1 MGLICP
7 SFSKVNIGL
16 KVLNQRDDGYHNIY
30 TIFQEL
36 NFGDSIYIE
45 KRDQGCKIIS
55 NVDWIPTDKSN
66 ICFKAYNEVK
76 KEFSGVKGLHLK
88 IEKKIPTG
96 SGLGGGSA
104 NAAAVLKGINKIY
117 KLKLTARELEQ
128 IARKIGA
135 DVPFFIKGKT
145 QLGEGVG
152 EKLTQ
157 LHNTIIG
164 TYLLVI
170 PKFSIS
176 TEWAYSIIKNKL
188 NDQDKKVNFSSF
200 FNGDYS
206 SLQIFENDFERIVI
220 PAYPEIGAIKIK
232 LLKLGARFVSL
243 SGSGSTVYGI
253 FDDEAS
259 AKEAELLFN
268 PSHQTFL
275 GTPLS
280 TDKYLN
286 HV

>member
-66 ICFKAYNEVK
+66 ICFKAYNEIK
-76 KEFSGVKGLHLK
+76 KEFSKVKGLCLK

-117 KLKLTARELEQ
+117 KLKLTASKLEQ

-275 GTPLS
+275 GNPSQQINT
-280 TDKYLN
+280 
-286 HV
+286 

>member
-1 MGLICP
+1 MRLICP
-7 SFSKVNIGL
+7 SHSKVNIGL
-16 KVLNQRDDGYHNIY
+16 KVLSQRDDGYYNIH

-45 KRDQGCKIIS
+45 KKDHGCKIIS

-66 ICFKAYNEVK
+66 ICFKAYIAIK
-76 KEFSGVKGLHLK
+76 KEFSEVEGIHIK
-88 IEKKIPTG
+88 IDKKIPIG

-104 NAAAVLKGINKIY
+104 NAGALLKGIKKLY
-117 KLKLTARELEQ
+117 KLGATESTLEK
-128 IARKIGA
+128 IGGTIGA

-152 EKLTQ
+152 NKLTQ
-157 LHNTIIG
+157 ISKTLMG

-170 PKFSIS
+170 PEISVS
-176 TEWAYSIIKNKL
+176 TEWAYSVIKNKL
-188 NDQDKKVNFSSF
+188 NHQDKKANFSSF

-206 SLQIFENDFERIVI
+206 SLKFFENDFERIVI
-220 PAYPEIGAIKIK
+220 PAYPEIGAIKNN
-232 LLKLGARFVSL
+232 LLKLGARFASL

-259 AKEAELLFN
+259 AKEAELSFY
-268 PSHQTFL
+268 PSHQTIL
-275 GTPLS
+275 AKPT
-280 TDKYLN
+280 
-286 HV
+286 

>member
-16 KVLNQRDDGYHNIY
+16 KVLNQREDGYHNIY

-45 KRDQGCKIIS
+45 KRDQDCKIIS

-66 ICFKAYNEVK
+66 ICFKAYNEIR
-76 KEFSGVKGLHLK
+76 KEYSKVKGLCLK
-88 IEKKIPTG
+88 IEKIVPTG

-117 KLKLTARELEQ
+117 KLKLTTNKLEQ
-128 IARKIGA
+128 IASKIGA

-145 QLGEGVG
+145 QLGEGIG
-152 EKLTQ
+152 EKLTEI
-157 LHNTIIG
+157 HNTIIG
-164 TYLLVI
+164 TYLIVI

-232 LLKLGARFVSL
+232 LLELGARFVSL

-253 FDDEAS
+253 FDEEAT

-275 GTPLS
+275 GTPS
-280 TDKYLN
+280 QQINT
-286 HV
+286 

>member
-1 MGLICP
+1 MGIICP
-7 SFSKVNIGL
+7 SYSKVNIGL
-16 KVLNQRDDGYHNIY
+16 RVLNQRDDGYNNIC

-45 KRDQGCKIIS
+45 KRGSDCKIIS

-66 ICFKAYNEVK
+66 ICFKAYNEIK
-76 KEFSGVKGLHLK
+76 KEFSSVEGLHIK
-88 IEKKIPTG
+88 IDKKIPIG

-117 KLKLTARELEQ
+117 KLKATESKLEQ
-128 IARKIGA
+128 IGRKIGA
-135 DVPFFIKGKT
+135 DVPFFIRGKT

-152 EKLTQ
+152 YKLTQ
-157 LHNTIIG
+157 LYKTIIG

-170 PKFSIS
+170 PKISIS
-176 TEWAYSIIKNKL
+176 TKWAYSVIKNKL
-188 NDQDKKVNFSSF
+188 NDQNKKAKFSSF

-206 SLQIFENDFERIVI
+206 SLQIFENDFEQIVI

-232 LLKLGARFVSL
+232 LLKLGARFASL

-268 PSHQTFL
+268 SSHQTFL
-275 GTPLS
+275 ANPNQKINT
-280 TDKYLN
+280 
-286 HV
+286 

>member
-1 MGLICP
+1 MKMGLICP

-45 KRDQGCKIIS
+45 KRDQGCKIIAS
-55 NVDWIPTDKSN
+55 VDWIPTDKSN
-66 ICFKAYNEVK
+66 ICFKAYNKIK
-76 KEFSGVKGLHLK
+76 KEFSKVKGLCLK

-117 KLKLTARELEQ
+117 KLKLTASKLEQ
-128 IARKIGA
+128 IAREIGS

-157 LHNTIIG
+157 INKTIIG

-170 PKFSIS
+170 PEVSIS

-188 NDQDKKVNFSSF
+188 NDQNKKVNFSSF

-206 SLQIFENDFERIVI
+206 SLKIFENDFEQIVI
-220 PAYPEIGAIKIK
+220 PAYPEIGAIKAK
-232 LLKLGARFVSL
+232 LLNLGARFASL

-268 PSHQTFL
+268 SSHQTFL
-275 GTPLS
+275 ATPIS
-280 TDKYLN
+280 R
-286 HV
+286 

>member
-45 KRDQGCKIIS
+45 KRDQGCKIIA

-66 ICFKAYNEVK
+66 ICFKAYNEIK
-76 KEFSGVKGLHLK
+76 KEFSKVKGLCLK

-104 NAAAVLKGINKIY
+104 TAAAVLKGINKIY
-117 KLKLTARELEQ
+117 KLKLTASKLEQ

-188 NDQDKKVNFSSF
+188 NGQEKKVNFSSF

-206 SLQIFENDFERIVI
+206 SLKIFENDFERIVI

-275 GTPLS
+275 ATPLS

-286 HV
+286 DV